1 MSFWKGFAQAVK
13 EEDEQRQRAQE
24 LAEERAIRA
33 GEIADERSFQKE
45 MFFLKLGE
53 ERRNTLL
60 ELAINKKAEEEDISK
75 YVESMMW
82 VANKVGG
89 AEGGEQFIEDLKLS
103 PKLFDD
109 VKNLIT
115 ETEKK
120 TGRPITGEQLME
132 HIKVIGVKID
142 DPGFKEKYKESGD
155 LFGAILGGDFSD
167 PNAYAEMHEDIT
179 TSDGPLGA
187 ATISVDPELYRET
200 DVELYKAQEETL
212 WNSVY
217 ASAENDIFQLSQDP
231 NQDQVASTLFSTVE
245 KAKKGDAAAK
255 TSLFREYGR
264 ETIESG
270 LAGDPKFWS
279 GWEMNPMFQP
289 YFPKQER
296 SETDTPN
303 PSPALTPNPEVAV
316 PPVSQGATTP
326 PPQPTVPDPIVA
338 APLPTFDWE
347 GAMKQAQETGQLVIT
362 EEMKTAGPDKI
373 INGKRIGDY
382 ATGTIVRKGST
393 ETAKPKSGLGY
404 TEEWY

>member
-13 EEDEQRQRAQE
+13 EEDEQRQRVQE

-33 GEIADERSFQKE
+33 GEIADERAFQKE

-60 ELAINKKAEEEDISK
+60 ELAIKKKSEEEDISK
-75 YVESMMW
+75 YVGSMMW
-82 VANKVGG
+82 LSGRLEGV
-89 AEGGEQFIEDLKLS
+89 EGGEQYLESIQVN
-103 PKLFDD
+103 PKLFDEIKS
-109 VKNLIT
+109 VIT

-120 TGRPITGEQLME
+120 TGKSLSGEQIME
-132 HIKVIGVKID
+132 HINILSIHAD
-142 DPGFKEKYKESGD
+142 DPKVVEEYKKSGD

-167 PNAYAEMHEDIT
+167 PEAFAEMYGEI
-179 TSDGPLGA
+179 SESGGPPGL
-187 ATISVDPELYRET
+187 ATIDVDPELYRET

-264 ETIESG
+264 ETIEEG
-270 LAGDPKFWS
+270 LAGDPKFWA

-289 YFPKQER
+289 YFPKQEEA
-296 SETDTPN
+296 ETATPN
-303 PSPALTPNPEVAV
+303 PSPALTLA
-316 PPVSQGATTP
+316 
-326 PPQPTVPDPIVA
+326 
-338 APLPTFDWE
+338 
-347 GAMKQAQETGQLVIT
+347 
-362 EEMKTAGPDKI
+362 
-373 INGKRIGDY
+373 
-382 ATGTIVRKGST
+382 
-393 ETAKPKSGLGY
+393 
-404 TEEWY
+404 